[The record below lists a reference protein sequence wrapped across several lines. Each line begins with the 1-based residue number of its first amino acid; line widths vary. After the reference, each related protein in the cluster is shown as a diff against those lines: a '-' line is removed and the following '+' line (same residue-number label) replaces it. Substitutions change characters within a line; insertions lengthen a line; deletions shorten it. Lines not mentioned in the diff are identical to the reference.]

1 MQKSDD
7 RRLRS
12 WADGPRTSLI
22 RPCIDMA
29 LKAGSAAPTLING
42 LWKNNPGVV
51 QLLGLC
57 PLLAVSTSFMTSLTL
72 GLATIF
78 VLVASNTLIACVGR
92 FVLPHL
98 RMPIFVLIIA
108 GFVTIVQLL
117 LAAYRFDLYQSLG
130 IFLALITT
138 NCVIMGRAESFA
150 YKNPAFD
157 SAMDG
162 LGQGMGFTLVLV
174 ILGTL
179 REFIGQGFLLAILPA
194 GAFILMG
201 LLIAAKNWIQA
212 R

>member
-1 MQKSDD
+1 MQKSD
-7 RRLRS
+7 
-12 WADGPRTSLI
+12 
-22 RPCIDMA
+22 
-29 LKAGSAAPTLING
+29 G
-42 LWKNNPGVV
+42 LWRNNPAVV

-57 PLLAVSTSFMTSLTL
+57 PLLAVSTSCMTALTL

-92 FVLPHL
+92 FILPHL

-117 LAAYRFDLYQSLG
+117 LAAYRYDLYQSLG

-150 YKNPAFD
+150 SKNAAIS
-157 SAMDG
+157 SAID
-162 LGQGMGFTLVLV
+162 GFTQGVGFTAVLVL
-174 ILGTL
+174 LGTI
-179 REFIGQGFLLAILPA
+179 REYMGEGFILALLPA
-194 GAFILMG
+194 GAFLLMG